1 MRIHVA
7 LCAALAAG
15 LTLAGSALAQEAP
28 WVVDADLNALI
39 TVDPTTGDRTVIS
52 GCADVACTTII
63 GTGTNFVF
71 PRGIFF
77 EPDGQILVVDGART
91 NEDPVNLKTVFRVD
105 HLGNRWI
112 VSSSDPGNEV
122 GTGPAFDTLFDV
134 ILAAN
139 GDLIIADTESD
150 TIFRV
155 NPFSGNRTI
164 ASSNTVGTGPTMTF
178 PGDIALESPGTIVTT
193 EGGNDQVL
201 RINLSTGNRTIVS
214 STMSGQTPVGE
225 GISFGNLGGLTLA
238 ANGDIIVA
246 DQGATAV
253 ILVDPIS
260 GDRTEL
266 SGPLVG
272 TGPDLVNPYGVD
284 VDSAGDI
291 YVSDGTLGLIKI
303 DPATGNRVVH
313 SSSTV
318 GAGIPITLLRDV
330 RIEPVPILGVP
341 LGSPFTTV
349 AIAMLMMAIAAA
361 MLSRRSQA
369 NV

>member
-7 LCAALAAG
+7 LCAVLTAG
-15 LTLAGSALAQEAP
+15 LTLAGSAVAQEP
-28 WVVDADLNALI
+28 PCVVDADLNALI

-52 GCADVACTTII
+52 GCVDVACTSII

-71 PRGIFF
+71 PRGIYF

-91 NEDPVNLKTVFRVD
+91 NEDPVNLKTIFRVD
-105 HLGNRWI
+105 HVGNRAV
-112 VSSSDPGNEV
+112 VSSSDLGNEV
-122 GTGPAFDTLFDV
+122 GTGPAFNTLFDV

-139 GDLIIADTESD
+139 GDLIVADPESD

-155 NPFSGNRTI
+155 DPVSGNRTI

-178 PGDIALESPGTIVTT
+178 PGDIALESPGTIVST
-193 EGGNDQVL
+193 EGGNDQIL
-201 RINLSTGNRTIVS
+201 RIDLSTGNRTIVS
-214 STMSGQTPVGE
+214 STMFGQTPVGS
-225 GISFGNLGGLTLA
+225 GISFSNLGGLTLTN
-238 ANGDIIVA
+238 NGDIIVA
-246 DQGATAV
+246 DEGAKAV
-253 ILVDPIS
+253 ISVDPIT

-272 TGPDLVNPYGVD
+272 TGPTLVDPFGVD
-284 VDSAGDI
+284 VDSAGNI

-318 GAGIPITLLRDV
+318 GAGVPITLLRDV
-330 RIEPVPILGVP
+330 RMEPDPILGVP
-341 LGSPFTTV
+341 LGSPV
-349 AIAMLMMAIAAA
+349 SMAVIAMLMMATAMV
-361 MLSRRSQA
+361 MLSRRTQTD
-369 NV
+369 V